1 MDTKSGVE
9 FAALTKEEIEDII
22 AKAALAGASVAA
34 ETMEKEHRK
43 AQKEL
48 KDRRLHNTRLLLRN
62 YRALK
67 ESCTKAVYE
76 REHAEKTTAEVI
88 EDLMSMKASDGV
100 IVNSIKESSER
111 TSIIISHVDRMLDVY
126 RMYCGKFGEKE
137 KRQYKVI
144 KAMYITK
151 EHASVAELARKHGVS
166 KVTIYDDIKTA
177 EERLSALFFG
187 INGLHFY

>member
-9 FAALTKEEIEDII
+9 FVALTKEEIEDII

-100 IVNSIKESSER
+100 IVNSIK
-111 TSIIISHVDRMLDVY
+111 
-126 RMYCGKFGEKE
+126 
-137 KRQYKVI
+137 
-144 KAMYITK
+144 
-151 EHASVAELARKHGVS
+151 
-166 KVTIYDDIKTA
+166 
-177 EERLSALFFG
+177 
-187 INGLHFY
+187 

>member
-9 FAALTKEEIEDII
+9 FVALTKEEIEDMI

-67 ESCTKAVYE
+67 ENCTKAVYE
-76 REHAEKTTAEVI
+76 REHAEKATAEVI

-111 TSIIISHVDRMLDVY
+111 TSIIISHIDRMLDVY
-126 RMYCGKFGEKE
+126 RMYCGKFGEK
-137 KRQYKVI
+137 
-144 KAMYITK
+144 
-151 EHASVAELARKHGVS
+151 
-166 KVTIYDDIKTA
+166 KTPVQSDQVYVHN
-177 EERLSALFFG
+177 ERAG
-187 INGLHFY
+187 IGSRIGKKTWCEQSDHLR